1 MGFYDI
7 NTQMSTGVPGSV
19 PAMNYDPNFA
29 VPFGMMNP
37 YAMGFDPNLMMNP
50 NMMMGVPPQGFDPN
64 MMMNMMGL
72 NMNPNYS
79 VPYPNPNQP
88 GGQSGPGQQN
98 TPGLNTSNGNTN

>member
-1 MGFYDI
+1 MGFYDM
-7 NTQMSTGVPGSV
+7 NSQASTGVQGSV
-19 PAMNYDPNFA
+19 PGMNYDPNFA

-50 NMMMGVPPQGFDPN
+50 NMMMGMPPQGFDPN

-79 VPYPNPNQP
+79 VPFPNPNQP
-88 GGQSGPGQQN
+88 GGQAGTGQQN
-98 TPGLNTSNGNTN
+98 PSGANTSNGNTN

>member
-1 MGFYDI
+1 MGFYDM
-7 NTQMSTGVPGSV
+7 NTQVSTGVPGTV
-19 PAMNYDPNFA
+19 PGMSYPDQNFG

-50 NMMMGVPPQGFDPN
+50 NMMMGMPPQGFDPN

-79 VPYPNPNQP
+79 VPFPNQQ
-88 GGQSGPGQQN
+88 GGQTGPGQQN
-98 TPGLNTSNGNTN
+98 IPGANTSNGNTN